1 MNYNLQVD
9 LKILFRYG
17 TIYRDV
23 VTMPK
28 IDFCDATK
36 KHHTNQPLANRLTSV
51 FMTYIKA
58 SYPREGVRV
67 SILCMHFSL
76 QLEIILNCFHFH
88 QAGYQYQKPN
98 W

>member
-17 TIYRDV
+17 TIYREV

-58 SYPREGVRV
+58 SYPREVHECPYYV
-67 SILCMHFSL
+67 CILVFNL
-76 QLEIILNCFHFH
+76 
-88 QAGYQYQKPN
+88 K
-98 W
+98 